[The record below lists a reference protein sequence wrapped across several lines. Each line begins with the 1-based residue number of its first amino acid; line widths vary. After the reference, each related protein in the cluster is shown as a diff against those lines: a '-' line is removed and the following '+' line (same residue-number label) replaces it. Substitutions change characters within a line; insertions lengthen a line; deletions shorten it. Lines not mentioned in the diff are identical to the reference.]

1 MANTQGLLMRT
12 VERKLKELWPDW
24 HIDKVLGNG
33 AFGSVYRIAREL
45 NGRSIYSALKV
56 IRIERDSD
64 ETSLLLQQ
72 NYSFSGSGN
81 NVDAEYRNRITKAL
95 EEINIMEELKGA
107 PNVVRIEDFQIVWE
121 GDTEMENI
129 KMELLQSLFEWIRV
143 NGFPDESS
151 VLKIGTDIC
160 KALQYCADKK
170 IIHRDIK
177 PANIFIDPYGEF
189 KLGDFGISRQLDL
202 MRANSSLTAVGTISH
217 MAPEVYKLESY
228 DERADIYSLGLVL
241 YELSNHGRMPFLP
254 DYPQEITER
263 EQSNSQMRRMRGE
276 LFPLPDGVSQT
287 LGEVICKACS
297 YSQNK
302 RYRSALEF
310 KRELERCFNANTGG
324 DNSFNQYKTQTLV
337 IKKDKSDVNKVKYIL
352 GVVACI
358 LAVAACTIFIV
369 SRTSKDDVN
378 LQREKPNTVVEN
390 STVKVDEPVQQL
402 TEAVP
407 KQPLSEDLP
416 EQQIDLGQNNEQ
428 QVLNEANDDGH
439 ETEESGISEKSVNEL
454 FEPDGPFFTYDGH
467 TYCFYDVNTINGNG
481 YGNVIDADEGAYK
494 NIQRFCKDQGGHLA
508 IINSV
513 EENDALFAETQERY
527 DYTVFF
533 GLSDENREGR
543 WVWADGTEDTL
554 GLWAIKNGVQQPDN
568 GSGYSEEH
576 YAEFDYDRFN
586 PEGSDN
592 TGKWNDASYLNNTSV
607 FICEW
612 DYLIDGI

>member
-1 MANTQGLLMRT
+1 MAYTQGLLMRT

-56 IRIERDSD
+56 IRIERDSE

-72 NYSFSGSGN
+72 NYSVSGSGT
-81 NVDAEYRNRITKAL
+81 NVDEEYRNRITKAL

-121 GDTEMENI
+121 GDTALVFI
-129 KMELLQSLFEWIRV
+129 RMELLQSLLDWIRA
-143 NGFPDESS
+143 NGLPDESS

-177 PANIFIDPYGEF
+177 PANIFIDSYGEF

-217 MAPEVYKLESY
+217 MAPEVYKLEPY

-254 DYPQEITER
+254 NYPQEISER
-263 EQSNSQMRRMRGE
+263 DQSNAQIRRMRGE
-276 LFPLPDGVSQT
+276 QFPLPDGVSGSV
-287 LGEVICKACS
+287 GEVICKACS

-302 RYRSALEF
+302 RYKSALEF
-310 KRELERCFNANTGG
+310 KRELERCGYGNSVNSDGLNHCQTETLIIKENKRSTNRIKYTLAVLAGILLAACIFFISKKMLSG
-324 DNSFNQYKTQTLV
+324 DSTSEAEETQT
-337 IKKDKSDVNKVKYIL
+337 
-352 GVVACI
+352 
-358 LAVAACTIFIV
+358 VAAAESPAKT
-369 SRTSKDDVN
+369 
-378 LQREKPNTVVEN
+378 
-390 STVKVDEPVQQL
+390 VDEPEKQL
-402 TEAVP
+402 NE
-407 KQPLSEDLP
+407 EIP
-416 EQQIDLGQNNEQ
+416 EQQSNEEAPEQ
-428 QVLNEANDDGH
+428 QLPQEVPEQQ
-439 ETEESGISEKSVNEL
+439 TKI

-494 NIQRFCKDQGGHLA
+494 NIQRFCKEQGGHLA

-543 WVWADGTEDTL
+543 WVWADGTEDSL
-554 GLWAIKNGVQQPDN
+554 GLWANKNGVQQPDN
-568 GSGYSEEH
+568 GNGYSEEH

-592 TGKWNDASYLNNTSV
+592 TGKWNDAPYLRNTSV

-612 DYLIDGI
+612 DYLIEGI

>member
-1 MANTQGLLMRT
+1 MTNAQGVLMRT

-56 IRIERDSD
+56 IRIERDSE

-72 NYSFSGSGN
+72 NYSASGSGT
-81 NVDAEYRNRITKAL
+81 NVDEEYRNRITKAL

-121 GDTEMENI
+121 GDTALVFI
-129 KMELLQSLFEWIRV
+129 RMELLQSLLDWIRA
-143 NGFPDESS
+143 NGLPDESS

-177 PANIFIDPYGEF
+177 PANIFIDSYGEF

-217 MAPEVYKLESY
+217 MAPEVYKMESY

-254 DYPQEITER
+254 NYPQEISER
-263 EQSNSQMRRMRGE
+263 DQSNAQIRRMRGE
-276 LFPLPDGVSQT
+276 QFPLPDGVSGRV
-287 LGEVICKACS
+287 GEVICKACS

-302 RYRSALEF
+302 RYKSALEF
-310 KRELERCFNANTGG
+310 KRELERCGYG
-324 DNSFNQYKTQTLV
+324 NSVNSDGLNHFQTETLIIKENKRGTSRIKYTLAALAGILFVACALFGLKKVLSGTSTPKTEKTQT
-337 IKKDKSDVNKVKYIL
+337 DAAAESP
-352 GVVACI
+352 
-358 LAVAACTIFIV
+358 AVTVEDSEQQAAEEIT
-369 SRTSKDDVN
+369 
-378 LQREKPNTVVEN
+378 
-390 STVKVDEPVQQL
+390 VQQV
-402 TEAVP
+402 TEGP
-407 KQPLSEDLP
+407 P
-416 EQQIDLGQNNEQ
+416 EQQVTEETPEQ
-428 QVLNEANDDGH
+428 Q
-439 ETEESGISEKSVNEL
+439 TKI

-513 EENDALFAETQERY
+513 EENDALFEETQERY

-543 WVWADGTEDTL
+543 WVWADGTEDAL
-554 GLWAIKNGVQQPDN
+554 GLWANKNGVQQPDN
-568 GSGYSEEH
+568 GNGYSEEH

-592 TGKWNDASYLNNTSV
+592 TGKWNDAPYLRNTSV

-612 DYLIDGI
+612 DYILEGS